1 MRHIH
6 IASHTQHIHRQS
18 NMRKKKYSTQRKTK
32 KKRIDQ
38 IQRKE
43 KEKEEYTRQEKSQ

>member
-1 MRHIH
+1 MR
-6 IASHTQHIHRQS
+6 R
-18 NMRKKKYSTQRKTK
+18 RKKT

>member
-1 MRHIH
+1 MR
-6 IASHTQHIHRQS
+6 RE
-18 NMRKKKYSTQRKTK
+18 KKQ